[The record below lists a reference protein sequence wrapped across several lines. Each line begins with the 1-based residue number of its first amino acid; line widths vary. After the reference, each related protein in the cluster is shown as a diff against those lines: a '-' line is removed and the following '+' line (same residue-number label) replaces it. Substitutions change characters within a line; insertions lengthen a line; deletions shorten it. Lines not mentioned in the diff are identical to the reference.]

1 MPKLTSKRLL
11 VVHAHPDDESIY
23 TAHLIA
29 QTVQAGGEVL
39 VVTLTRGEKGKTQDP
54 DLISLNSDESAM
66 ADYREN
72 ELRNATSVLG
82 AEFRILGARAY
93 QDSGMRF
100 NLLGKPSKPRR
111 LEEQSL
117 AAASLKVISE
127 ELVAVL
133 KEFRPDAVVSY
144 NSKGGFGHPDH
155 RATHHATMLALR
167 QFRPKG
173 RPPKFWVI
181 AEPGEKFDFEVSGK
195 ATADLKRA
203 ALACHRSQI
212 VIQGDE
218 YSYSSDES
226 HRFDSEERFRLS
238 SIRPTVALRP
248 ILSYFWAPPVG
259 VVVAV
264 AGTLLHQ
271 TSLANGLA
279 IGLWLALLMVG
290 SLALSLRLLRN
301 SRGALY
307 LTSAGL
313 AVTIFWLTQNQ
324 VTGEVLIPAN
334 ESGLIWAYGSIAACF
349 LVILFPN
356 LAGRSWSAKIPK

>member
-11 VVHAHPDDESIY
+11 LVHAHPDDESIY

-54 DLISLNSDESAM
+54 SLTALNTDERAM

-72 ELRNATSVLG
+72 ELRNATEVLG
-82 AEFRILGARAY
+82 AEFRVLGTRAY

-100 NLLGKPSKPRR
+100 NLMGRPSKPRR
-111 LEEQSL
+111 LDEQSL
-117 AAASLKVISE
+117 SAAGLKVISE
-127 ELVAVL
+127 ELVRVF

-144 NSKGGFGHPDH
+144 NARGGFGHPDH
-155 RATHHATMLALR
+155 RATHHATVLAMR
-167 QFRPKG
+167 QYRPKG
-173 RPPKFWVI
+173 RPPRFWVI
-181 AEPGEKFDFEVSGK
+181 AEPGERFDFEVSG
-195 ATADLKRA
+195 AETANLKRA

-226 HRFDSEERFRLS
+226 HRFDTPERFRLS

-248 ILSYFWAPPVG
+248 ILSYLWAPPLG
-259 VVVAV
+259 VMVAM

-271 TSLANGLA
+271 SSLANGFA
-279 IGLWLALLMVG
+279 IGLWLALTMVG
-290 SLALSLRLLRN
+290 SLALALRLLRN

-307 LTSAGL
+307 LTSAAL
-313 AVTIFWLTQNQ
+313 TVTVFWLTLNQ

-334 ESGLIWAYGSIAACF
+334 ENGLIWAYGSIAACF
-349 LVILFPN
+349 LVMLFPN
-356 LAGRSWSAKIPK
+356 LTGRNWSAKLPQ